1 MINPSMPAATTATT
15 SRQEFEVIYRTHARQ
30 ITTYIARRL
39 FRTDH
44 ALAEDLASESF
55 LSLWR
60 GLESGLRV
68 KYPRALLQT
77 IAQRT
82 ISAHFERRSA
92 WESATDFTASTVSD
106 IAAGPAF
113 TPHLGALLDE
123 VEQAE
128 QTLTEACTDYKTLTQ
143 RYAAACG
150 ALASA
155 TDPEAITRAKIRRDR
170 TSLLRQAALDNFA
183 AAALAAARA
192 RAEWNA
198 EATLAAV
205 EPLPQ
210 REPGKTLRRTPATV
224 SRPKPAPARTAAAA

>member
-1 MINPSMPAATTATT
+1 MSNAPTLSAAPTPAP
-15 SRQEFEVIYRTHARQ
+15 RQQFEAIYRTHSQQ

-44 ALAEDLASESF
+44 ALAEDLASETF

-60 GLESGLRV
+60 GLQSGLQV

-77 IAQRT
+77 IAQRA

-92 WESATDFTASTVSD
+92 WESATDFAESTVN

-113 TPHLGALLDE
+113 TPHLGALLAE

-128 QTLTEACTDYKTLTQ
+128 QALTEACTAYKTLTQ

-150 ALASA
+150 TLANA
-155 TDPEAITRAKIRRDR
+155 TDPEAITLAEIRRDR
-170 TSLLRQAALDNFA
+170 TALLRQAALDDFA

-198 EATLAAV
+198 EATLAAD
-205 EPLPQ
+205 EPLPK
-210 REPGKTLRRTPATV
+210 RDPGKTLRRTPATV
-224 SRPKPAPARTAAAA
+224 GRPKPTPSRTAAAA